1 MIISFTKDA
10 AKLFNLQLKA
20 SHSEKYLNSLLLDDW
35 VMGVVFTN
43 KNASGVYL
51 IHRHSLLTLFVVA
64 AKPDLTLCM

>member
-35 VMGVVFTN
+35 VIISSSVR
-43 KNASGVYL
+43 YL
-51 IHRHSLLTLFVVA
+51 GYRFQNS
-64 AKPDLTLCM
+64 